1 MFLFIMVIVMLN
13 LLIAIMGNSYER
25 VKESEEIEALKHRA
39 DVIIAEEAMML
50 ADGTCSG
57 DAVCKLFPEFLEVLD
72 GLYRPKFAAEIAKQA
87 EETELMHVET
97 NECAKGTQREMARV
111 DAMVAKVDAK
121 VDAMAAQVAKGMAE
135 MKAMVAQLVELQG
148 R

>member
-57 DAVCKLFPEFLEVLD
+57 DAACKLFPEFLEVLD

-97 NECAKGTQREMARV
+97 NECAKGTQREIAEMKAGMAE
-111 DAMVAKVDAK
+111 MKV
-121 VDAMAAQVAKGMAE
+121 GMAE
-135 MKAMVAQLVELQG
+135 MKAVVAQLVELQG